1 MTIRSSE
8 SVQKLCSLAV
18 QQGLVKASDMSLA
31 YQTYLNT
38 KLLAGQC
45 QYVLQAQE
53 GRVSLQER
61 DADPETPDEWSA
73 LEMPAPAFAGQWVPF
88 ASEKLALFDLQGRFE
103 GVQERSRPE
112 LIPAERGG
120 YVWSKKGTQN
130 VPYRMST
137 LINPLIPVQNVSR
150 GPYDFYFPAD
160 QDDGLF
166 IMDRAAGTVFMT
178 DLTLNVTK
186 IKIQV
191 REPGSQKSICMA
203 YDGKNHIAYVTDHQ
217 TSDII
222 VIRPREKKMERIS
235 TPHGVL
241 GNLIYDADRHQLMV
255 MLADPDQEPA
265 ILMFSCEDFSHQ
277 GTLLIPGKRFSSLD
291 DPCDLMGLSPDG
303 KNMLVM
309 SYSNEPALSTPLIS
323 AIGLKSQQLIKTHT
337 LSQHD
342 KPIGFAFQHKKPN
355 PQDVP
360 DFDDFIENKG
370 LLKGPPLVALI
381 RQIEQLEA
389 DKNKPLFD
397 QDVESALTH
406 IEDNFSREEL
416 TQVAELSQEATD
428 AMAQESFFEWQGRGD
443 MSQEEKQ
450 VLVERMAQIKPDE
463 KVSRTNGVF
472 VLNWLKGLNR

>member
-18 QQGLVKASDMSLA
+18 QQGLVKASDISLA

-53 GRVSLQER
+53 GRISLQER
-61 DADPETPDEWSA
+61 DASTDGFEDEEWSA
-73 LEMPAPAFAGQWVPF
+73 LEMPAPAFSGEWVPF

-112 LIPAERGG
+112 LVPAERGG
-120 YVWSKKGTQN
+120 YVWSKNK
-130 VPYRMST
+130 PYRMSS
-137 LINPLIPVQNVSR
+137 LINPLIPVNTAER
-150 GPYDFYFPAD
+150 GPYDFYFPPE

-178 DLTLNVTK
+178 DLTLNITK
-186 IKIQV
+186 IKIKV
-191 REPGSQKSICMA
+191 REPGSQKSICLA
-203 YDGKNHIAYVTDHQ
+203 YDGKNHVAYVTDHQ

-222 VIRPREKKMERIS
+222 IIKPREKKVERVS

-241 GNLIYDADRHQLMV
+241 GNLIFDAQRNQLMI
-255 MLADPDQEPA
+255 MLADPEQEPA
-265 ILMFSCEDFSHQ
+265 ILIFSCQDFSHQ

-323 AIGLKSQQLIKTHT
+323 SIGLKSQQLIKTHT

-342 KPIGFAFQHKKPN
+342 KPIGFAFQHKKPR

-360 DFDDFIENKG
+360 DFDDFIADKG
-370 LLKGPPLVALI
+370 LLKGPQLVGLL
-381 RQIEQLEA
+381 RLIEQLEA

-406 IEDNFSREEL
+406 IEDNFSAEEL
-416 TQVAELSQEATD
+416 HEVSEISQEATT
-428 AMAQESFFEWQGRGD
+428 ALAKESFFEWQGRSD

-450 VLVERMAQIKPDE
+450 VLVERMAQIKTDE

-472 VLNWLKGLNR
+472 VLNWLKGIHR